1 MFARVGIFKCASVAC
16 LSQSELAAFISYA
29 QAFPNMFLA
38 LVDTYDTL
46 NSGKGRNKTHHVFCS
61 FSLLSVLFSL
71 PFQLFKLPP
80 TGVPN
85 FITVASVLA
94 DLGYKPMGI
103 RLDSGDLAY
112 LSRET
117 RKMFRAAGEQLGP
130 SAAYME
136 KLAIVASNDINE
148 DVLISLNREGHEI
161 DTFGIGT
168 QLGESSFCLG
178 VLKACSVPYSSLY
191 RCAVFNRPQSFI
203 QLRSPFH
210 VYRTILRRFVPLYLT
225 SS

>member
-1 MFARVGIFKCASVAC
+1 M
-16 LSQSELAAFISYA
+16 
-29 QAFPNMFLA
+29 
-38 LVDTYDTL
+38 
-46 NSGKGRNKTHHVFCS
+46 
-61 FSLLSVLFSL
+61 
-71 PFQLFKLPP
+71 
-80 TGVPN
+80 
-85 FITVASVLA
+85 ASVLA

-117 RKMFRAAGEQLGP
+117 RKMFREAGEKLGP

-168 QLGESSFCLG
+168 QLGE
-178 VLKACSVPYSSLY
+178 
-191 RCAVFNRPQSFI
+191 
-203 QLRSPFH
+203 
-210 VYRTILRRFVPLYLT
+210 
-225 SS
+225 